1 MALLS
6 KLLLSLTIVMSII
19 VKAFTSDYFYKTQT
33 SSMKE
38 DSIDFVRSSR
48 GSLSRLNQPIG
59 HLVE

>member
-19 VKAFTSDYFYKTQT
+19 VKAFTSDYFYKPQT
-33 SSMKE
+33 SIIQE

-48 GSLSRLNQPIG
+48 GSLSRLNQPSG